1 MKRSMVGQREMIRLR
16 TKTVKIKVG
25 EANGHRC
32 FAQRSF

>member
-1 MKRSMVGQREMIRLR
+1 MNRSLVGQREMIYVR
-16 TKTVKIKVG
+16 TKSLKIEVG